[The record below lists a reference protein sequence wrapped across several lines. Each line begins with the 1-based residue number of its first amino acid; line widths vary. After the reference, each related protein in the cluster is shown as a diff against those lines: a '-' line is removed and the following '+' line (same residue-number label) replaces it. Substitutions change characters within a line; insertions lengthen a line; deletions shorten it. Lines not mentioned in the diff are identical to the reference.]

1 MVRVAL
7 LYLFTQAFSLI
18 MEAIKKRRPANPTD
32 KPVSLVLDEV
42 ASLIKVPGMAIDLS
56 QLSPQYR
63 SRKLQLYIVL
73 QELAQMDREL
83 RDHIWSLG
91 NIVSFAISNFNEAYE
106 IAQQLFAYDPKQ
118 QKLPAVTDKHQPM
131 IETDRG
137 QYLEVANWIQR
148 LVKRECIIRRHISES
163 QMDKNI
169 FHIRQTLDTPTLA
182 NISYSALNDLKDE
195 LLKKRAI
202 PVRNAIEHINKRL
215 VVEPTGRPVAL

>member
-18 MEAIKKRRPANPTD
+18 MEAIKKRRPANPND

-106 IAQQLFAYDPKQ
+106 IAR
-118 QKLPAVTDKHQPM
+118 LPT
-131 IETDRG
+131 
-137 QYLEVANWIQR
+137 
-148 LVKRECIIRRHISES
+148 RR
-163 QMDKNI
+163 
-169 FHIRQTLDTPTLA
+169 F
-182 NISYSALNDLKDE
+182 
-195 LLKKRAI
+195 
-202 PVRNAIEHINKRL
+202 
-215 VVEPTGRPVAL
+215 